1 MSKIKKADFIN
12 WSIESAIKIALI
24 GIIIWIS
31 FLIFKPFLLL
41 ILWGIIIAVA
51 VYPVQRRL
59 MKLTPGKGSISAG
72 ILSLVMLAVIIVPTV
87 LFIIALVE
95 NIQDLATTF
104 QAETFIIPPPPE
116 SVKDWPLIGNT
127 VHNFWQLGSENLEGL
142 LNKYSDQAGEV
153 AKWLLSSITSIVG
166 TVLLFIGSIIISGI
180 FLSNA
185 EGGHKAAVGLFSR
198 LVGDRGE
205 RLVDNSTATIR
216 SVVQGVLGVAIIQT
230 TLISAGFYV
239 ADIPAASIL
248 TLIVLFLAIVQLPTI
263 LIVLPVIIYVFST
276 STTGFAIGFMIW
288 SVLASMS
295 DTFLKPLMLG
305 RGLEIPMLI
314 ILIGAIGGMILF
326 GIIGLFLGSVILALA
341 YQLFQ
346 GWMVFDK
353 ENKASEKVDIG

>member
-1 MSKIKKADFIN
+1 MSEIKKADFIN
-12 WSIESAIKIALI
+12 WSIESAIKITLV

-51 VYPVQRRL
+51 IYPVHTRL
-59 MKLTPGKGSISAG
+59 MKLTAGKGSISAG
-72 ILSLVMLAVIIVPTV
+72 ILSLIMLAVIIVPTV

-95 NIQDLATTF
+95 NIQDLATSF
-104 QAETFIIPPPPE
+104 QTETFIIPPPPE
-116 SVKDWPLIGNT
+116 TVKEWPLIGTT
-127 VHNFWQLGSENLEGL
+127 VHKFWQMSSENLEGL
-142 LNKYSDQAGEV
+142 LNQYSDQAGEV
-153 AKWLLSSITSIVG
+153 AKWLLSTITSLVG
-166 TVLLFIGSIIISGI
+166 TVLLFIGSIIVSGI

-185 EGGHKAAVGLFSR
+185 KGGHKAAVGVFSR

-205 RLVDNSTATIR
+205 HLVDNSTATIR

-239 ADIPAASIL
+239 ADVPAASIL

-263 LIVLPVIIYVFST
+263 LIVLPVIIYVFSAN
-276 STTGFAIGFMIW
+276 STGFAVGFMIW
-288 SVLASMS
+288 SVVASMS

-341 YQLFQ
+341 FQLFQ
-346 GWMVFDK
+346 GWMTFDK
-353 ENKASEKVDIG
+353 EKKASETMDIE